1 MPQDEGEVQ
10 RLGTA
15 IAGFY
20 GGTVHDAVDEIQVRH
35 NFFIRNIQLKSILS
49 LVEALFVKKL

>member
-1 MPQDEGEVQ
+1 
-10 RLGTA
+10 
-15 IAGFY
+15 
-20 GGTVHDAVDEIQVRH
+20 VHDAVDEIQVRH